1 MTGSQEHNP
10 PSDSHMSTPRRL
22 DHTRILPA
30 LVFIPLFYFLVRYAP
45 PLAFF
50 ALVATVSILALWEFY
65 LLFHQNSTLDTT
77 FGMGIAA
84 SSLVLVSLQW
94 PHLISLQMALGL
106 AILLI
111 LTFQTLLGPSTPH
124 SAISTLVIGFGVLY
138 IVFTLGHLLSIRNLT
153 EGEFLIFFVVLVT
166 WASDTGGYYVGK
178 LWGNHPLAPTLSPK
192 KTVEGF
198 IGGMALAILFAILA
212 HFWFLPSLTLVD
224 CLLCG
229 VLLTSVGT
237 LGDLSES
244 AFKRHVGIKD
254 SGGLI
259 PGHGGM
265 LDRLDSLL
273 LTAPTFYYYMVFI
286 HS

>member
-1 MTGSQEHNP
+1 
-10 PSDSHMSTPRRL
+10 
-22 DHTRILPA
+22 
-30 LVFIPLFYFLVRYAP
+30 VFIPLFYFLVRYGP

-50 ALVATVSILALWEFY
+50 ALVVIVSSLALWEFY
-65 LLFHQNSTLDTT
+65 LLFDQERVLYKNFGIGVTT
-77 FGMGIAA
+77 T
-84 SSLVLVSLQW
+84 SLVLVGLQW
-94 PHLISLQMALGL
+94 PHIISLQIAFGL

-111 LTFQTLLGPSTPH
+111 LTYQTFFSSPTPT

-138 IVFTLGHLLSIRNLT
+138 IGFTLGHLLSIRNLT

-178 LWGNHPLAPTLSPK
+178 LWGNRPLAPTLSPN
-192 KTVEGF
+192 KTIEGF
-198 IGGMALAILFAILA
+198 LGGMALAVFCAILA
-212 HFWFLPSLTLVD
+212 HFWFLPSLTLLD
-224 CLLCG
+224 CLLSG
-229 VLLTSVGT
+229 VGLTFVGVI
-237 LGDLSES
+237 GDLSES
-244 AFKRHVGIKD
+244 AFKRHAGIKD

-273 LTAPTFYYYMVFI
+273 LTAPTFYYYMVFT

>member
-1 MTGSQEHNP
+1 
-10 PSDSHMSTPRRL
+10 MSTPRRL